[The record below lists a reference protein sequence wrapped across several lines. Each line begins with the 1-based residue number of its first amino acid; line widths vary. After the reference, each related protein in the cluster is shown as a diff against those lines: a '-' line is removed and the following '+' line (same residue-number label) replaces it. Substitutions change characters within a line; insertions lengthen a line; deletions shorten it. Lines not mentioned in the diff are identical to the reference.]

1 MPLEGHARE
10 EPVFVQ
16 GRAGWPEAQHCDLGW
31 GFQPHQHCDLGW
43 GLWVT
48 WYQLYF
54 MRT

>member
-31 GFQPHQHCDLGW
+31 G
-43 GLWVT
+43 LWVT

-54 MRT
+54 MRP